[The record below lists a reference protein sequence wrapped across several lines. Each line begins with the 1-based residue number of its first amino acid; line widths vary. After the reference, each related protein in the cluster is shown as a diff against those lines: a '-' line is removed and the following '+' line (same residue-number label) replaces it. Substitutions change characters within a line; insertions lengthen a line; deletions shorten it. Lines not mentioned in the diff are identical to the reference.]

1 MGLGLLASVG
11 AARSARKVRR
21 PTAMSEWTPEQFRH
35 WADTMKANGK
45 GDSRRTSA
53 EVLALLEKSAQIDDG
68 SGVTQKEHCL
78 QTATRALRDGADEE
92 LVVAALF
99 HDFLRRARLPVY
111 RWRGLLE
118 HGAGALV
125 RARDA
130 LSPASGAS
138 ARSTRSMTRCR
149 WLTSSRWSAASSTGV
164 SSPRPG
170 RRRSQPHSLRAAE
183 RRAPG

>member
-68 SGVTQKEHCL
+68 SGVTQREHCL
-78 QTATRALRDGADEE
+78 QTATRALLGGADEE

-99 HDFLRRARLPVY
+99 HGFLRRARLPVY
-111 RWRGLLE
+111 RWGRLLE
-118 HGAGALV
+118 HGAGAL
-125 RARDA
+125 
-130 LSPASGAS
+130 
-138 ARSTRSMTRCR
+138 
-149 WLTSSRWSAASSTGV
+149 
-164 SSPRPG
+164 
-170 RRRSQPHSLRAAE
+170 
-183 RRAPG
+183 